1 MSRLSFPL
9 SKTFTRPVRHSSV
22 FPQVLPGPPLAQP
35 MHLDP
40 ANHHQTRSP
49 PTCPE
54 DGYAAPDR
62 WPFDSPAVR
71 HVVPRGR
78 PCGRRVRFGR
88 SAGRALEHHPDD
100 HDYGGRHLA
109 ERPDPVPAFPVRIV
123 NTDTRA
129 HRLHLDIGVAQP
141 GCQALDGSGELAP
154 GESRV
159 TNPLGLDVVACAVHD
174 HMSHGDSRFAVRL
187 TVDDGQ

>member
-1 MSRLSFPL
+1 M
-9 SKTFTRPVRHSSV
+9 
-22 FPQVLPGPPLAQP
+22 Q
-35 MHLDP
+35 HLT
-40 ANHHQTRSP
+40 A
-49 PTCPE
+49 
-54 DGYAAPDR
+54 
-62 WPFDSPAVR
+62 
-71 HVVPRGR
+71 
-78 PCGRRVRFGR
+78 GR
-88 SAGRALEHHPDD
+88 SIRLLCATSFLAAG
-100 HDYGGRHLA
+100 LA
-109 ERPDPVPAFPVRIV
+109 AGACDSADQPVAPSNTIPTITITADGISQNVPTLYPGSPVRIV

-159 TNPLGLDVVACAVHD
+159 TDPLGLDVVACAVHD